1 MTAKYKELRSQ
12 RLDEQD
18 RFDAALTNLSIDCFE
33 FSAYQELLNE
43 LLQFP
48 DDRIKAYHVFSRTLD
63 RFIEDLYELRCS
75 YAKIKLIDEALQN
88 SQNLNTRE

>member
-1 MTAKYKELRSQ
+1 MTIEYNTLRSQ

-43 LLQFP
+43 LLQLP
-48 DDRIKAYHVFSRTLD
+48 DNRIKSYHIFSRALD
-63 RFIEDLYELRCS
+63 HFIEDLHELRDA
-75 YAKIKLIDEALQN
+75 YAKIKLIDEAIEKSEN
-88 SQNLNTRE
+88 ITN